1 MKNEMRKNI
10 KTAITVSCSGIGSL
24 TCVSIIKKIHNQALP
39 HIKEATG
46 GKKAWFI
53 AVTMFTE
60 LMYIGFAIGIAMGAV
75 CAIKERILDHNLEK
89 ELEADEDSSEDTKK
103 IKRYMEKWSSIRD
116 DDDQVV
122 MPR

>member
-1 MKNEMRKNI
+1 MKNETVKNI
-10 KTAITVSCSGIGSL
+10 NMIFTVVLDSIGALGSL
-24 TCVSIIKKIHNQALP
+24 STVKKIHHQAMP
-39 HIKEATG
+39 KIKEAEG

-53 AVTMFTE
+53 TVTVFTE
-60 LMYIGFAIGIAMGAV
+60 LMYIGFAIGTAMGAV

-89 ELEADEDSSEDTKK
+89 ELEEDEDSSEDSDK

>member
-10 KTAITVSCSGIGSL
+10 ETAITVSCSGIGSL
-24 TCVSIIKKIHNQALP
+24 TCVSIIKKIYNQALP
-39 HIKEATG
+39 QIKEATG

-53 AVTMFTE
+53 AVTVFTE

-75 CAIKERILDHNLEK
+75 CAIKKRILDHNLE
-89 ELEADEDSSEDTKK
+89 LEEDEDSSEDSEK